1 MSVVRLTADRK
12 RSLPSLRSGSFAS
25 LAGFA
30 GWSAPGHHSFQAT
43 ENGEG
48 EDYTA
53 ELGLFE
59 VAAEQVGEGP
69 DLGGSLGE
77 VGCHAGALD
86 GLQACSPVERGAV
99 LGIIT
104 RSYP

>member
-1 MSVVRLTADRK
+1 VVRLIRIDLGRFSPFGRTSCVLIRFTN
-12 RSLPSLRSGSFAS
+12 RSAT
-25 LAGFA
+25 
-30 GWSAPGHHSFQAT
+30 GHHSFQAT

-77 VGCHAGALD
+77 VGCHAGGLE